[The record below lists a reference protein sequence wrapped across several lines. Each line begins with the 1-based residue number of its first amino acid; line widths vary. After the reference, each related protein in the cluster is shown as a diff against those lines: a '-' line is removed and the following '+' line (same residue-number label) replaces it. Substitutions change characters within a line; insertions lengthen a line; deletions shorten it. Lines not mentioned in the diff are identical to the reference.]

1 MHANRQCYCYIT
13 GQILQKEASVLPSP
27 ALASLPWEQDPSYIV
42 HAAVAQAGQLELF
55 KLALRLRH
63 WAGELRHMPGIV
75 LDFSRDPPGVI
86 VRLGLGIS
94 QV

>member
-1 MHANRQCYCYIT
+1 M
-13 GQILQKEASVLPSP
+13 LQKEASVLPSP
-27 ALASLPWEQDPSYIV
+27 ALASLPWEQDPSYVV

-75 LDFSRDPPGVI
+75 LDFSRDPRVI
-86 VRLGLGIS
+86 TRLGLGIS
-94 QV
+94 QIWPHSQK